1 MRSSALVLCIAM
13 ALEGLLMAL
22 SAKALMPYTRSL
34 WDMTLPSED
43 PFRILEQ
50 IPFTIPKGVGLE
62 TTTLAL
68 ARADW
73 KETEQAHVIITVDVP
88 GMKKEDVK
96 IEVEENRVLRINGER
111 KREAKVEGEKWHSV
125 ERTTAKFWRQFRLP
139 CNADLES
146 IKAHLENGVLKI
158 TVPNLAEEKKRQPK
172 VVNIVEEV
180 NPSGGEDIKPSKA
193 EM

>member
-13 ALEGLLMAL
+13 ALGVLLMAL
-22 SAKALMPYTRSL
+22 LAKGLMPYPRSL
-34 WDMTLPSED
+34 WDMTLPSDD

-73 KETEQAHVIITVDVP
+73 KETEQAHMITVDVP

-96 IEVEENRVLRINGER
+96 IELEENRVLRISGER
-111 KREAKVEGEKWHSV
+111 KREEEVEGEKWHSV
-125 ERTTAKFWRQFRLP
+125 ERTTSKFWRQFRLP
-139 CNADLES
+139 RNADLES

-158 TVPNLAEEKKRQPK
+158 TVPKLAEEKKPQPK

-180 NPSGGEDIKPSKA
+180 NPSSGEDIKPSKA